1 MLEGSQFLERLE
13 DEEVESIQERI
24 GYRDPPVGISLF
36 SGAGGFDLGMTQAG
50 FDVRV
55 MIEYEETACKTLR
68 ANMERFDEHTE
79 PEIIQDDIRQV
90 STKQILDAADVQSGG
105 QASLAAVGFS
115 LLLSAF
121 AWERF
126 RPLTNSLI
134 GLLDLLYQVDRFL
147 GRVLHKLVDNPE
159 GDME

>member
-1 MLEGSQFLERLE
+1 MSE
-13 DEEVESIQERI
+13 DENERDLFWRITERMVELMERI
-24 GYRDPPVGISLF
+24 DNSLPSILVYRLSWRQRRAVFGWGAVAYPWIGLAIF
-36 SGAGGFDLGMTQAG
+36 SRI
-50 FDVRV
+50 V
-55 MIEYEETACKTLR
+55 
-68 ANMERFDEHTE
+68 
-79 PEIIQDDIRQV
+79 P
-90 STKQILDAADVQSGG
+90 ADVQSGG

-134 GLLDLLYQVDRFL
+134 GLLDLLYKVDRFL

-159 GDME
+159 GGAE